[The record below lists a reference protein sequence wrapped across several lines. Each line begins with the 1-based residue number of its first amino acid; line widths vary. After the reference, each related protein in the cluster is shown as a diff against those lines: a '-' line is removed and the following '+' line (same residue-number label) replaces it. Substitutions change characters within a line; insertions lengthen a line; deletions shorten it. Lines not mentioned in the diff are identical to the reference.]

1 MDLDA
6 LFQAFFSPQ
15 FLFICLAVYVVTY
28 VVRIGIR
35 AVWKGSNTNRLWN
48 ELVVPLLPVVLGG
61 LLGLAAKTFVW
72 PDLASK
78 TVLGRVMYG
87 AICGLFSAFIY
98 GRVRSWLKSK
108 PSAGADAKVDEQLLP
123 SIPVTLSGTPAVPS
137 TPPAPVVVPPA
148 AAVPPMPAAP
158 PVVTDVKKV

>member
-15 FLFICLAVYVVTY
+15 FLFICLAVYVATY
-28 VVRIGIR
+28 VVRLAIR
-35 AVWKGSNTNRLWN
+35 AIWKGSSTHRIWS
-48 ELVVPLLPVVLGG
+48 ELGVPLLPVVLGG

-78 TVLGRVMYG
+78 TALGRIMYG
-87 AICGLFSAFIY
+87 AICGMFSAFVY
-98 GRVRSWLKSK
+98 GRVRGWLKSK
-108 PSAGADAKVDEQLLP
+108 PGADPKMDDQLLP
-123 SIPVTLSGTPAVPS
+123 AISVSLSGTPAAPS
-137 TPPAPVVVPPA
+137 TPPVPVVVPPP
-148 AAVPPMPAAP
+148 AVIPTMPAAP